1 MHSELFIWQSCTFRN
16 KDNGKSSVFPG
27 HPNHLALHIHWS
39 RPRVSSGFITAS
51 LSCPC
56 QRIWARNSATPFV
69 QIPAIVQLLK
79 ASLRHNIPTTK
90 YTHVRHI
97 LMYFDKFLHP
107 CNQHDNQDTKHFPFP
122 KTSPIAFYWGP
133 FNFSHYCFVYF
144 SLSIMFCMYFV
155 EFFLVFP
162 EIILRDILWMHFLI
176 LIRNLF
182 IKIFFAK
189 TLYFNTLI

>member
-107 CNQHDNQDTKHFPFP
+107 YNQHEKQDTKRFPLP
-122 KTSPIAFYWGP
+122 KTSPRASYWGP
-133 FNFSHYCFVYF
+133 FKLL
-144 SLSIMFCMYFV
+144 SLLFC
-155 EFFLVFP
+155 
-162 EIILRDILWMHFLI
+162 
-176 LIRNLF
+176 
-182 IKIFFAK
+182 IFFFSNHVLHIFCWIFLSFSWNYFKRYIMNA
-189 TLYFNTLI
+189 LFNTHKEFIY